1 VSHLTSAVP
10 STVPSRTRVHPAG
23 AVPATHRPVADP
35 SARPGHLAPVAG
47 RAATTI
53 PPAPTGAVVAPLPR
67 PVLAVVPTDPIDGT
81 CPTGPTGP
89 THRGAPAAAVSVT
102 SVTSTRTSS
111 DDGSLVA
118 EYGLLAVVA
127 ATVAGV
133 LISWAS
139 SGALASFFGQLLEH
153 ARSLVVS

>member
-1 VSHLTSAVP
+1 VSHLT
-10 STVPSRTRVHPAG
+10 STVPSRTGNHPAG
-23 AVPATHRPVADP
+23 THLPATNRPVAGLPVRTGDR
-35 SARPGHLAPVAG
+35 SPVAG
-47 RAATTI
+47 RVATTT

-67 PVLAVVPTDPIDGT
+67 PVLALVPTGPAG
-81 CPTGPTGP
+81 PTGPTDPSDP
-89 THRGAPAAAVSVT
+89 THRGAPADAASVT
-102 SVTSTRTSS
+102 SVASTRTSS